1 MTETSAKDI
10 RGEPYYSH
18 VTDMRSETTPQRNQ
32 STQQAEY
39 PRTQPLNLDNATN
52 ERWYEMYALEQAMG
66 LNPMYNPHTTSP
78 QMAADLVNS
87 NIEANRAAV
96 MHEDSEWLAHGQ
108 TVTVVHAEP
117 FSQIIINTNTPPN

>member
-1 MTETSAKDI
+1 
-10 RGEPYYSH
+10 
-18 VTDMRSETTPQRNQ
+18 
-32 STQQAEY
+32 
-39 PRTQPLNLDNATN
+39 
-52 ERWYEMYALEQAMG
+52 
-66 LNPMYNPHTTSP
+66 
-78 QMAADLVNS
+78 MAADLVNS